1 VLAVH
6 IALALVLAAAADQ
19 SSSEGGVIR
28 GRVVNLSRNDAPCG
42 QTEVILRARVE
53 GEFVPVAQTLTDVDG
68 NYRFEGLPVDSD
80 YLYLPGSNCQDIHY
94 PGRRVRLTHG
104 HPAAYVTLEVRDA
117 VAEPNPLMIR
127 QFEAVIATE
136 PGVVRVSES
145 LLVDN
150 PTAATYVGR
159 AEAEGMLPV
168 TLQLSIP
175 SDFEHVTFEQERF
188 GREFRVIDGKLVT
201 GIPWTP
207 GQQWLKFTYAL
218 PAGAVQGGWRRV
230 MDAPCESLCI
240 RVKHSRP
247 DEVACDQLPEADS
260 PPGERVFHSGAG
272 VLPAGHEI
280 RVLLG
285 NTPVSW
291 SAYGPWVALFVLIG
305 LIAATAVVIW
315 PARRS
320 PQTAIDHS
328 SNARHELS
336 AAPHIHQAQAGR
348 DRLKSRS

>member
-1 VLAVH
+1 MLAVH
-6 IALALVLAAAADQ
+6 IALTLVLAAADQ

-28 GRVVNLSRNDAPCG
+28 GRVVNLSRNEALCG
-42 QTEVILRARVE
+42 QTEVILRAQVE
-53 GEFVPVAQTLTDVDG
+53 GEFVPVAQTVTDADG
-68 NYRFEGLPVDSD
+68 NYGFENLPVGAD
-80 YLYLPGSNCQDIHY
+80 YLYLPGANRQEIHY
-94 PGRRVRLTHG
+94 PGRRVRLMRG

-117 VAEPNPLMIR
+117 VAESNPLMIR

-159 AEAEGMLPV
+159 ADAEGMLPV
-168 TLQLSIP
+168 TLQLRIP
-175 SDFEHVTFEQERF
+175 SDFEHVTFDQERF

-207 GQQWLKFTYAL
+207 GQHLLKFTYTL
-218 PAGAVQGGWRRV
+218 PAAAVRGGWRRV

-240 RVKHSRP
+240 RVKHARP
-247 DEVACDQLPEADS
+247 DEVACDQLPATDS
-260 PPGERVFHSGAG
+260 PPGERVFHSGTG

-285 NTPVSW
+285 STPVPW
-291 SAYGPWVALFVLIG
+291 SAYGPWVALFMLIG
-305 LIAATAVVIW
+305 LITATAVVIW

-320 PQTAIDHS
+320 LQTAIDHS

-348 DRLKSRS
+348 GRLKSRS